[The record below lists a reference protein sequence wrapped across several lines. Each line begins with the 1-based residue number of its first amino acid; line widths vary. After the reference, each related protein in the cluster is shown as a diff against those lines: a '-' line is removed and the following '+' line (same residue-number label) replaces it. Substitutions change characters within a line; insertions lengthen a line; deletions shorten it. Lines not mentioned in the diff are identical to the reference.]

1 VVHTAVGFLV
11 AAAADHLDQSSSLLA
26 YDNAKKSVGAAIGAG
41 AVEEADED
49 ELHDRSGQE
58 DLGALEIV

>member
-1 VVHTAVGFLV
+1 
-11 AAAADHLDQSSSLLA
+11 LLA

-41 AVEEADED
+41 AAEEADED
-49 ELHDRSGQE
+49 ALRLHDRSGQE